1 MFKKKPN
8 DDSDSH
14 VKYTKLGYPYIDVD
28 KFFASD
34 RGKKLDKRMEMVGE
48 ILRKKARSSD
58 TKEKN

>member
-14 VKYTKLGYPYIDVD
+14 VKNTKEIKYTKQGHPYFDVD

-48 ILRKKARSSD
+48 ILRA
-58 TKEKN
+58 